1 MRVTCPECESKFNVP
16 DKALGTTGRKLRCS
30 KCSHEWFQE
39 PVAAEPEPKSKSKGK
54 PKPGGK
60 PSGKPAGK
68 PKAKASPP
76 PEPEFE
82 EAPGPDDGD
91 DGGFALRAE
100 RDDALDPP
108 PLGGISRFRGSR
120 AAERPKRRLPVA
132 LLVLAAAAVAIPA
145 ILFAARDS
153 LVEAWPASALL
164 YDTVGLHVTVPGEG
178 LVLQN
183 VFVQRRQEGSVPLL
197 VVAGEIRNPGDRL
210 RSLPA
215 LRGTVLDENGAAL
228 QSWLFAAE
236 VPQLL
241 PGDTGRFQSEFASP
255 PDGASRVTVTFTHE
269 RPAGGLGY

>member
-1 MRVTCPECESKFNVP
+1 M
-16 DKALGTTGRKLRCS
+16 
-30 KCSHEWFQE
+30 
-39 PVAAEPEPKSKSKGK
+39 
-54 PKPGGK
+54 
-60 PSGKPAGK
+60 
-68 PKAKASPP
+68 
-76 PEPEFE
+76 
-82 EAPGPDDGD
+82 
-91 DGGFALRAE
+91 
-100 RDDALDPP
+100 DPP
-108 PLGGISRFRGSR
+108 PLGGVSRFRGPR
-120 AAERPKRRLPVA
+120 RTERPPRRLPVP
-132 LLVLAAAAVAIPA
+132 LLVLAGAAIAIPA
-145 ILFAARDS
+145 VLFAGRDA

-164 YDTVGLHVTVPGEG
+164 YDKTGLHVPVPGEG

-197 VVAGEIRNPGDRL
+197 VVAGEIRNPGEGL

-241 PGDTGRFQSEFASP
+241 PGDTARFQSEFASP